1 MLSLFSASVY
11 LVNRVQNCL
20 CDLNFDF
27 FFPFFFRETSK
38 QSVVDESRT
47 QEAKPGVQAEAE
59 LPGEIAMV
67 RYRKD
72 SQFLPSCSMKQSS
85 LT

>member
-1 MLSLFSASVY
+1 MFSSSGSIEFE
-11 LVNRVQNCL
+11 L
-20 CDLNFDF
+20 CELNTDF
-27 FFPFFFRETSK
+27 FIFTFYFVCFCFRGIVE
-38 QSVVDESRT
+38 QSVVKNLLEA
-47 QEAKPGVQAEAE
+47 QEEKPGVQAEAE
-59 LPGEIAMV
+59 LPGKREVV